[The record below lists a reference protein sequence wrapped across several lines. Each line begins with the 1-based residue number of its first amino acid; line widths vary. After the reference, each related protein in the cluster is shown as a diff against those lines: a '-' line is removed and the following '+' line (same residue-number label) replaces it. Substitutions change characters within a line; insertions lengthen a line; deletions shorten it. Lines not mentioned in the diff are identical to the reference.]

1 MSSPDELRRQ
11 EHIRLATEAAREGR
25 RSRRGRRVWDLLR
38 TRPGQLISVGVAGAL
53 IGGLLTAWQT
63 TGLPWS
69 DEKQTVCWGTLPKKD
84 AEALFR
90 DDLSVRAEEIRP
102 SDGND
107 SSSDA
112 QGACR
117 LLAVDDG
124 RPVAHIDFRLH
135 QLDPRYDPQTTGW
148 LADFLTPL
156 AVPFGKGFVG
166 LASENRTW
174 LALPGGCAD
183 GGLSDGPAVVDASWG
198 RLPMSSRDKPRW
210 RDAVARAT
218 VRLANGA
225 MRALHCDGTLPLP
238 GKLPATPRQKDTEP
252 RRLCGVGGLTLT
264 PLSKDERYQLDG
276 TLLAHSPGTARVC
289 GVGLGVAATRARLR
303 LVTVEDPR
311 LAQVVSDLAS
321 TMGRRE
327 YDKRGSASDRSDLAL
342 YEASCQTGLVAFLV
356 QDEGTRMD
364 GLPRRLL
371 PRYAA
376 AEAERLGCGSLKVK
390 LPRQGS

>member
-1 MSSPDELRRQ
+1 MSTPDELRRQ
-11 EHIRLATEAAREGR
+11 EHIRIATEAVRKGR
-25 RSRRGRRVWDLLR
+25 WARRGRRAWGLLR
-38 TRPGQLISVGVAGAL
+38 SRPGQLISVGVVGAL
-53 IGGLLTAWQT
+53 LGGLLTAWQT
-63 TGLPWS
+63 TGLSWS
-69 DEKQTVCWGTLPKKD
+69 DGEQTVCWGTLPKKD
-84 AEALFR
+84 AEMLFR

-117 LLAVDDG
+117 LLALDDG

-135 QLDPRYDPQTTGW
+135 QLDPQYDPQTTGW
-148 LADFLTPL
+148 LADFLSPL

-166 LASENRTW
+166 MASENRTW
-174 LALPGGCAD
+174 LALPRGCAD
-183 GGLSDGPAVVDASWG
+183 ARLSDGPAVVDASWG

-210 RDAVARAT
+210 RDEVARAT

-238 GKLPATPRQKDTEP
+238 GRLPATPRQKNTEP
-252 RRLCGVGGLTLT
+252 RRLCGIDGLSLA
-264 PLSKDERYQLDG
+264 LSKDERYQLDG

-311 LAQVVSDLAS
+311 LAQVLSELAS

-342 YEASCQTGLVAFLV
+342 YQTSCQTGLVIFLV
-356 QDEGTRMD
+356 QDDGTGMD
-364 GLPRRLL
+364 DLPRNLL

-376 AEAERLGCGSLKVK
+376 AEAERLGCGRVKVE
-390 LPRQGS
+390 LPR